1 MYRRVGRILFAR
13 PQERGGGAE
22 EGKQRNAVYMEG
34 GRKAGKR
41 EAPPSTKCF
50 PLLRRNLPSKISFR
64 SAEGGEGLERAD
76 GWKQGECACG
86 GEREEEE
93 GRRGGGGS
101 E

>member
-13 PQERGGGAE
+13 PQERGGGKTE
-22 EGKQRNAVYMEG
+22 ERGVHGRGKKSKRVRGKHPQVRNVSLCCG
-34 GRKAGKR
+34 GICLRKYR
-41 EAPPSTKCF
+41 
-50 PLLRRNLPSKISFR
+50 LDRRR
-64 SAEGGEGLERAD
+64 GGEGLERAD